1 MSDAAIVEVAS
12 LTGDAPSRGGLRDA
26 LRRHPVP
33 WGVALTIAGI
43 AALVVSLAVMTAS
56 AGIPR
61 YLVAAVGVGA
71 LYVGADL
78 LACRIWG
85 DRVDLDLW
93 LSVAWLGLIVVAAA
107 LADVLPLAESNN
119 VSKTLTEPVLGRPDL
134 MSEHPFGTD
143 DQGLDILGGI
153 LYGARVS
160 LVIGVGAVLIG
171 MVAGVAIGVSAGFFR
186 GRLDTA
192 VSFLTDSILAFPPL
206 ILLLA
211 LAAAFAPSI
220 TSVTIALAV
229 LAVPTF
235 IRLAR
240 ANTLVFGQREFVLS
254 ARLLGERNR
263 SIITRDLLPNVLLPV
278 ASFSFLLV
286 AYFIVAEASLSFLG
300 LSVSRPNP
308 TWGNMIAA
316 GQADFDEDPHIV
328 FVPGAALFLTVF
340 AFNRIG
346 DYARSRWDPREA
358 KI

>member
-1 MSDAAIVEVAS
+1 MSDAAIVEVVS
-12 LTGDAPSRGGLRDA
+12 PVSDAPSRVGMRGA

-33 WGVALTIAGI
+33 WG
-43 AALVVSLAVMTAS
+43 AALVVAGAVALVISLAVMTAS

-61 YLVAAVGVGA
+61 YLVGAAALGA

-78 LACRIWG
+78 LTRRIWG

-107 LADVLPLAESNN
+107 GADLLPLAESSD
-119 VSKTLTEPVLGRPDL
+119 VSKTLTQPVLGRPDL
-134 MSEHPFGTD
+134 ISDHPLGTD
-143 DQGLDILGGI
+143 GQGLDILGGI

-160 LVIGVGAVLIG
+160 LVIGLGAVLIG
-171 MVAGVAIGVSAGFFR
+171 MAVGVAIGVSAGFFR
-186 GRLDTA
+186 GRFDTA
-192 VSFLTDSILAFPPL
+192 ISFLTDSILAFPPL

-235 IRLAR
+235 VRLAR
-240 ANTLVFGQREFVLS
+240 ANTLVFGQREFILS

-278 ASFSFLLV
+278 ASFSFLLI
-286 AYFIVAEASLSFLG
+286 AAFIVAEASLSFLG

-316 GQADFDEDPHIV
+316 GQAEFDEDPHVV
-328 FVPGAALFLTVF
+328 FVPGVALFLTVF